1 MINHETLIN
10 ILDSV
15 YEQTNVKYQVEKD
28 YNNDKKFTIT
38 IIYPELHISN
48 EDNDELFLENF
59 VIKINGT
66 LAIKDNQVFY
76 SKFNNIGAYNLS
88 PTEEMIIAGYAHS
101 HVSGLTSHT
110 ICLGET
116 TLKKAFDDS
125 RIHLNEDK
133 LYDFFTLLD
142 VMVHHESID
151 GGPYVYIENVHDAQ
165 HSSNDAYK
173 YISENDYLF
182 FKEDHCVSETLGQY
196 DLGGAPHIFLEYLKD
211 EYNNNTLSDEH
222 KKVAEY
228 IHHLIKCVID
238 DTDFMFNS
246 YVYYYIEDGS
256 SFDKI
261 IYSSKYKELLSLCE
275 YIVQEYINNNTPFI
289 DVMNYI
295 EDFYKVNNNVN
306 ITDIKEVDCGSYCRV
321 LVNGEVYDEDDLF
334 DLETVYGRLEDY
346 TSINNETDYDYTI
359 NYINSLSFFI
369 DGNLYEGNA
378 KPVTQTQGIIFDIYE
393 HIENTYKIYG
403 RYTVQQTIKN
413 IAERKQSYHNIVVR
427 NSEHY
432 LASASNSI
440 GQISLR

>member
-15 YEQTNVKYQVEKD
+15 YEQTNVKYEVEKD

-38 IIYPELHISN
+38 IVYPELRVSN
-48 EDNDELFLENF
+48 EDNDELFLKNF
-59 VIKINGT
+59 VIKITGT
-66 LAIKDNQVFY
+66 LAVKDNQVFY
-76 SKFNNIGAYNLS
+76 NRFNSIGAYNLS
-88 PTEEMIIAGYAHS
+88 PDENMIIAGYAHS

-110 ICLGET
+110 ICLGDT

-125 RIHLNEDK
+125 RIHLNEDR

-151 GGPYVYIENVHDAQ
+151 GGPYVYIENVHNAED
-165 HSSNDAYK
+165 SSNDAYR
-173 YISENDYLF
+173 YVCEDDYLSF
-182 FKEDHCVSETLGQY
+182 REDYCVSDSLGQY
-196 DLGGAPHIFLEYLKD
+196 DLGGSPSIFLEYLKN
-211 EYNNNTLSDEH
+211 EYNDNTLNDGH

-238 DTDFMFNS
+238 DINFMFNS
-246 YVYYYIEDGS
+246 HIYYYVEDES
-256 SFDKI
+256 RFDAI
-261 IYSSKYKELLSLCE
+261 IYSSKYKELLGLFK
-275 YIVQEYINNNTPFI
+275 YIVEEYINNSTSFI
-289 DVMNYI
+289 DAMNYI
-295 EDFYKVNNNVN
+295 ENFYKVNNNVN

-321 LVNGEVYDEDDLF
+321 LVDGEVYDEDDLF
-334 DLETVYGRLEDY
+334 DFETVYNRLEDY
-346 TSINNETDYDYTI
+346 ASINNEADYDYTI

-378 KPVTQTQGIIFDIYE
+378 EPVTQTQDIIFNIYE

-403 RYTVQQTIKN
+403 RYTVEQAIKY

-440 GQISLR
+440 GQISLQ